1 VVVSRRAGG
10 AQGRSAHEA
19 EGTSSDPAA
28 RDRALLAR
36 ARREPE
42 AFGEFFDRH
51 WAAVVRWHL
60 AHTGSAHTAMELAAE
75 TFAQALAGVHRYD
88 PAQGSGAAWLY
99 GIAAHQ
105 YHRYLRSGEVDR
117 RHRTRLWVSTPV
129 VTPDDAERIVELV
142 DAARWSPRLDAA
154 LGELTDGVR
163 AAVEL
168 RVGQDLPY
176 AEVAAR
182 LGCTEL
188 GARLRVR
195 RGLRKLAVVLVA
207 R

>member
-1 VVVSRRAGG
+1 MTRGVGG
-10 AQGRSAHEA
+10 ARGRAAHA
-19 EGTSSDPAA
+19 DDGASSDPAA
-28 RDRALLAR
+28 QDRALLAR
-36 ARREPE
+36 ARRDPE
-42 AFGEFFDRH
+42 AFGSFFDRH
-51 WAAVVRWHL
+51 WAGVVRWHL

-88 PAQGSGAAWLY
+88 PAKGSAAAWLY

-105 YHRYLRSGEVDR
+105 YHRYLRAGEVDR
-117 RHRTRLWVSTPV
+117 RHRVRLWVATPV
-129 VTPDDAERIVELV
+129 VTPDDAERIAELA
-142 DAARWSPRLDAA
+142 DAARLSPRLEAA
-154 LGELTDGVR
+154 LAGLTDGVR

-168 RVGQDLPY
+168 RVGHDLPY

-195 RGLRKLAVVLVA
+195 RGLRQLAGALA
-207 R
+207 PR